1 MCPSAGVAT
10 LWPMTD
16 LKPLAAASIELFNQT
31 DYTGLRALLA
41 PSFTYEET
49 GTGTTAPD
57 ADAFVAALQAWRA
70 AAPDCSGEV
79 TRIAVDG
86 GTTVVEVLW
95 TGTQTGPL
103 PTPAGPLPASGRR
116 FEFRSTVWQDWVD
129 GMLVHE
135 RHHLDVLT
143 MLTQLGALP
152 APASA

>member
-1 MCPSAGVAT
+1 MCPSAGGAT
-10 LWPMTD
+10 LAPMTD
-16 LKPLAAASIELFNQT
+16 LRPLAAASIELFNQT
-31 DYTGLRALLA
+31 DYAGLRALLA

-57 ADAFVAALQAWRA
+57 PDAFVAALGAWRS

-86 GTTVVEVLW
+86 DTTVTEVLW

-103 PTPAGPLPASGRR
+103 PTPSGVLPASGRR

-129 GMLVHE
+129 GLLVRE

-152 APASA
+152 APADA